1 MSRSPLLAATAA
13 IALVAGSA
21 SVTAQPMGAFTG
33 LKVNPVVRD
42 FPGMTVLYNQNRDGD
57 GYSVNSQIYDL
68 TYTSG
73 VYTVYND
80 QAADDF
86 VVPQGRTWKVTE
98 IDVTGSGSG
107 TPASENVYFYWND
120 QGRPGKPVKGG
131 SFTNLN
137 GSGDPD
143 FAIRLRKGVR
153 LRAGH
158 YWVSVQANCAPFLGC
173 SEWDW
178 ATTAT
183 IANHEAIWE
192 QPDNAYNTGCRS
204 WHVLEHCFGSAYAG
218 DFMFALKGR
227 RG

>member
-1 MSRSPLLAATAA
+1 MSKSPLLAAAA
-13 IALVAGSA
+13 VIALVAGSA
-21 SVTAQPMGAFTG
+21 AVTAQPMAAFAG
-33 LKVNPVVRD
+33 PAASPVVRHS
-42 FPGMTVLYNQNRDGD
+42 PAITVLYNQNSDGD

-73 VYTVYND
+73 VYTAYND

-86 VVPQGRTWKVTE
+86 VVPQGKTWKITE
-98 IDVTGSGSG
+98 IDVTGSGTGS
-107 TPASENVYFYWND
+107 PASENVYFYRD
-120 QGRPGKPVKGG
+120 DHGRPGKPVKGG

-143 FAIRLRKGVR
+143 FAISLGKGVR

-173 SEWDW
+173 SEWEW

-183 IANHEAIWE
+183 IANDKAVWE
-192 QPDNAYNTGCRS
+192 QPDNAYNTGCRA
-204 WHVLEHCFGSAYAG
+204 WHVLAHCFGSAYAG
-218 DFMFALKGR
+218 DFMFELKGR
-227 RG
+227 RT